1 MHQHINKLENL
12 VGKYKAQIHVPET
25 DIQELAKQPTL
36 SQGLGMQVCMRNL
49 LMKNRYSKKRGKVC
63 HSIILEKLTHSS
75 HTSAEQERGS
85 CTEGWRKD
93 RGA

>member
-36 SQGLGMQVCMRNL
+36 SQGLGMQALHEELVNEKQVLQEAWQGM
-49 LMKNRYSKKRGKVC
+49 SFHHPGK
-63 HSIILEKLTHSS
+63 TN
-75 HTSAEQERGS
+75 TFFPY
-85 CTEGWRKD
+85 
-93 RGA
+93 